1 MEKFYIVT
9 DESEYRKAYLD
20 YQQNSKDVN
29 EIVKDFMINNEI
41 ETHEYAIGMRENYF
55 AIVPTQKDYD
65 VYGKQLKKD
74 SRVGVLSSFKKNSS
88 IFKELFKILE
98 EKNMEVLHRPFIQF
112 AFPCFG
118 RGRSRIFEHKGIV
131 YASYEHET
139 DFENPKGFQ
148 EIKASDFYKVVEE
161 IDK

>member
-1 MEKFYIVT
+1 MQIG
-9 DESEYRKAYLD
+9 R
-20 YQQNSKDVN
+20 KDVN

-65 VYGKQLKKD
+65 MFNQQMKKD
-74 SRVGVLSSFKKNSS
+74 SRVNTLSSFKKNST
-88 IFKELFKILE
+88 IFKDLFKILE
-98 EKNMEVLHRPFIQF
+98 DKDMKVLHKPFIQF
-112 AFPCFG
+112 AFPCCG
-118 RGRSRIFEHKGIV
+118 RSRSRIFEHNGVV

-148 EIKASDFYKVVEE
+148 EIKASEFYKVVED